1 MRQHLAEE
9 RALDR
14 ADYLT
19 DKDSDFANTS
29 PAWSSTP
36 QTDQGARRNVPGI
49 EDIPEGTSC
58 TINGWPGKWKR
69 VNGTMTCESLEK
81 RIAAALADPQVTSTD
96 LVELIDE
103 AELAVATAEE
113 TARAEYEKAL
123 DPVASPDAAKAKR
136 SIWAAEFSRDRLR
149 AFLSRLWERLD
160 EIETAE
166 KATRWEADYA
176 AIEAKRDALAS
187 EFAEMYPRLTAQL
200 CDLFKRAKAIDEECA
215 RINGE
220 ALSGEHRR
228 LLGVELTARNLG
240 SFTRS
245 NPSLMDAVKFSE
257 WANSDRMV
265 WPLPQAPLAARLAAS
280 MAPPPDA
287 RFTANWAAAR
297 EKDVARRAAV
307 EARWAK
313 EEEARQAE
321 SGRAYEAG
329 LRR

>member
-1 MRQHLAEE
+1 
-9 RALDR
+9 
-14 ADYLT
+14 
-19 DKDSDFANTS
+19 
-29 PAWSSTP
+29 
-36 QTDQGARRNVPGI
+36 
-49 EDIPEGTSC
+49 
-58 TINGWPGKWKR
+58 
-69 VNGTMTCESLEK
+69 VNAKKESESCESLEK

-166 KATRWEADYA
+166 KAGRWEADYA
-176 AIEAKRDALAS
+176 AIEAKRDALAN
-187 EFAEMYPRLTAQL
+187 ELAEMYPNLTAQL
-200 CDLFKRAKAIDEECA
+200 CDMFQRAKAIDQECS

-220 ALSGEHRR
+220 APAGEHRR
-228 LLGVELTARNLG
+228 LLGVELTARGLE
-240 SFTRS
+240 SFS
-245 NPSLMDAVKFSE
+245 ISDPSLTEAAKLPD
-257 WANSDRMV
+257 WTHSDRMA
-265 WPLPQAPLAARLAAS
+265 WPAPQAPLAAILAAS
-280 MAPPPDA
+280 MAAAPDA
-287 RFTANWAAAR
+287 RFSANWAAAR
-297 EKDVARRAAV
+297 EKDVARRTAV
-307 EARWAK
+307 EARWVK

-321 SGRAYEAG
+321 SRRAYEAS

>member
-1 MRQHLAEE
+1 MSKKATLAPLEQ
-9 RALDR
+9 RI
-14 ADYLT
+14 
-19 DKDSDFANTS
+19 
-29 PAWSSTP
+29 ST
-36 QTDQGARRNVPGI
+36 
-49 EDIPEGTSC
+49 
-58 TINGWPGKWKR
+58 
-69 VNGTMTCESLEK
+69 
-81 RIAAALADPQVTSTD
+81 ALADPQVTSTD
-96 LVELIDE
+96 LMELIDE
-103 AELAVATAEE
+103 AELAVTAAEE

-123 DPVASPDAAKAKR
+123 DPMVSPDAAKAKQ
-136 SIWAAEFSRDRLR
+136 SIWAAEFNRDRLR

-166 KATRWEADYA
+166 KAARWDAGYG
-176 AIEAKRDALAS
+176 AIEARRDALAN
-187 EFAEMYPRLTAQL
+187 EFAEVYPKLAGQL
-200 CDLFKRAKAIDEECA
+200 CDLFSRARAVDQECS
-215 RINGE
+215 RLDSE

-245 NPSLMDAVKFSE
+245 NPSLINAVKLPD

-265 WPLPQAPLAARLAAS
+265 WPPPQAPLAALLAAS

-307 EARWAK
+307 EARWA
-313 EEEARQAE
+313 EEEAARQVA
-321 SGRAYEAG
+321 SRKAYEAS